1 MPNIRNL
8 LFSAGFAVV
17 TLTIGAE
24 AKLKA
29 VASFSIIGD
38 LVARVG
44 GDAIELD
51 TIVGRG
57 SDSHAYEPKPD
68 DAKKIASAN
77 IVFSNGLGFDSW
89 VGRLHKASG
98 SNAEVIELAA
108 ASKSGLRETGEDG
121 DHDNDHDHNH
131 DHYDPHVW
139 QDPRHVE
146 GFVKTIADYLCKLDS
161 QNCDEFESNAAAL
174 THAIKT
180 VDAEI
185 KAAFSQIPTE
195 RRIVITSHDAFGY
208 FADAYN
214 VRFLAPEGI
223 STDAEA
229 SARDVAVLIKQIRKA
244 GAAALFTETIT
255 DPRLLQQIADE
266 TGLSIGGELY
276 SDALSDE
283 TGPAA
288 TYIDMMRHNSRILAK
303 AMKEAVISAN

>member
-1 MPNIRNL
+1 MSIIRNL
-8 LFSAGFAVV
+8 LLAGSAVAI
-17 TLTIGAE
+17 LTSGAE
-24 AKLKA
+24 AKIKA

-38 LVARVG
+38 LVAKVG
-44 GDAIELD
+44 GDAFELD
-51 TIVGRG
+51 VIVGP
-57 SDSHAYEPKPD
+57 STDPHAYEPKPH
-68 DAKKIASAN
+68 DAKKIAAAD
-77 IVFSNGLGFDSW
+77 VFFTNGLGFDSW
-89 VGRLHKASG
+89 AGRLYKASG
-98 SNAEVIELAA
+98 SDAKLIDLTEAI
-108 ASKSGLRETGEDG
+108 ASDLRQTSHG
-121 DHDNDHDHNH
+121 DDRDRDNQHEHSQ
-131 DHYDPHVW
+131 YDPHVW
-139 QDPRHVE
+139 QDPRNAE
-146 GFVKTIADYLCKLDS
+146 GFVKVIADHLCRLDS
-161 QNCDEFESNAAAL
+161 QNCDQFESNALAYARDL
-174 THAIKT
+174 KS

-185 KAAFSQIPTE
+185 KAAISEIPAE

-208 FADAYN
+208 FADAYG
-214 VRFLAPEGI
+214 VTFLAPEGI

-303 AMKEAVISAN
+303 AMKEATISGN